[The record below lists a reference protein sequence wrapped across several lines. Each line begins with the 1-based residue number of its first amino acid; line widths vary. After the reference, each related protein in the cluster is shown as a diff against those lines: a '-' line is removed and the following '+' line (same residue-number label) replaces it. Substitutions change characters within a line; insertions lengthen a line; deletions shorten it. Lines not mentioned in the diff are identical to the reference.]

1 MEGEF
6 SCQARNLTGLGNKCD
21 VKASLIATT
30 YDSEIID
37 HCSQINGPVAALVA
51 ETDLSLIIIGTFGVV
66 LLTVLIVLSVVLCR
80 YDRTILPEF

>member
-1 MEGEF
+1 MRCEGRFDSYNIQF
-6 SCQARNLTGLGNKCD
+6 SN
-21 VKASLIATT
+21 
-30 YDSEIID
+30 

-80 YDRTILPEF
+80 YDMTILPEF